1 MLAPAQGSDANN
13 IIPDQVAMGGTLRAL
28 THEHMMYL
36 KGRIEDMVASVAAG
50 YRCNG
55 TVDWHLEDHPYYP
68 PTVNNPGAAAFV
80 QEVATELLGS
90 DKVGSTKG
98 GQRAMAGYL
107 RRDCDRML
115 QMR

>member
-1 MLAPAQGSDANN
+1 
-13 IIPDQVAMGGTLRAL
+13 MGGTLRAL

-36 KGRIEDMVASVAAG
+36 KGRIEEMVASVAAG

-80 QEVATELLGS
+80 QEVASELLGS
-90 DKVGSTKG
+90 DKVRRCDLTAG
-98 GQRAMAGYL
+98 GVSWVPAAEGQ
-107 RRDCDRML
+107 
-115 QMR
+115 